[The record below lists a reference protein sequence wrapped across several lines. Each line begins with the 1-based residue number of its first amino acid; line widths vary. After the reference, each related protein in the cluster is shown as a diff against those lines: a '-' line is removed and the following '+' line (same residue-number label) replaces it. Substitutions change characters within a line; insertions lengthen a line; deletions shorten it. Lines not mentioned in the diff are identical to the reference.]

1 MSQAQPDSLQ
11 HQTPALRML
20 VTLGGVAM
28 LSGFLI
34 VLVYQLT
41 KPIIEENQRLAIEQM
56 VFKLVPAASIRRDIE
71 LAPGLSVYAAYD
83 EQGRL
88 KGVVARGAAQ
98 GYADLVHLLY
108 NYAPDCDCIKG
119 FDILKMAETP
129 GLGDKILTDKAF
141 LANFD
146 YLDARLDGEGKQLA
160 NPIVTVKHGK
170 KQEQWQIDAISGATV
185 TSRAVGKAINDSAQR
200 MLPLLQPRLDEIRQI
215 QPGQKPSEQQP

>member
-1 MSQAQPDSLQ
+1 MSQVEETTQE
-11 HQTPALRML
+11 HQTPALSML

-41 KPIIEENQRLAIEQM
+41 KPMIEENQRQAIEQM
-56 VFKLVPAASIRRDIE
+56 VFKLAPEASIRRDYE
-71 LAPGLSVYAAYD
+71 LAPGVSVYAAYD
-83 EQGRL
+83 DKGAL
-88 KGVVARGAAQ
+88 KGVVAQGAAQ

-108 NYAPDCDCIKG
+108 NYVPECACIHG

-129 GLGDKILTDKAF
+129 GLGDKILTDKNF

-146 YLDARLDGEGKQLA
+146 YLDARLNEGGTGLV

-185 TSRAVGKAINDSAQR
+185 TSRAVGKAINDSAQLV
-200 MLPLLQPRLDEIRQI
+200 LPLLQPRLDEIRQI
-215 QPGQKPSEQQP
+215 DLEKTQP